1 MVIIGEDEVA
11 QGVVTFKD
19 LAAEVETKLP
29 RAQLVAH
36 LQAMGAVGAKGALGG
51 ATATASGTTTT
62 TKGSAQGAASTTNI
76 TNASIAC
83 RPTEK
88 FSVLSTIG

>member
-29 RAQLVAH
+29 RTQLVAH
-36 LQAMGAVGAKGALGG
+36 LQAMGAVGA
-51 ATATASGTTTT
+51 TATASGTTTTT